1 MQAIRHR
8 RPIRP
13 RLQRR
18 PNLVEPDRHVFY
30 DLWFGSQRYLGVM
43 SFNWQ
48 PDERRG
54 HRQGSSWRS
63 VRVAVDVAYRILGKQ
78 AVDQVVFAELW
89 IAVGREVIGAELAE
103 DIWERWSEIEE
114 EPMRYEMEDR
124 EDGLDWTM

>member
-1 MQAIRHR
+1 
-8 RPIRP
+8 
-13 RLQRR
+13 
-18 PNLVEPDRHVFY
+18 
-30 DLWFGSQRYLGVM
+30 M